1 MPVLFRC
8 RVDDRLL
15 AQATAVTAAL
25 GTNPGEAVRM
35 FLAEI
40 VRNQRLP
47 LSLSLNGC
55 RKQEAEGEDDT
66 GPV

>member
-1 MPVLFRC
+1 
-8 RVDDRLL
+8 LL